1 MFARMIVWAVSYL
14 VGAAYLVHGLGL
26 PLVDVFHPA
35 AIQSGLQYQLQS
47 QLQAALAQFPQL

>member
-1 MFARMIVWAVSYL
+1 MIVWAVSYL